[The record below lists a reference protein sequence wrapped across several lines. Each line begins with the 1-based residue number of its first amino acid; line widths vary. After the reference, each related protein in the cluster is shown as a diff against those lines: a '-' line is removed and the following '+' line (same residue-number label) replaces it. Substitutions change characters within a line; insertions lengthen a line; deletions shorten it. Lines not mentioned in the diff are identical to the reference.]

1 MSINSLNFKLFFFI
15 FLFSVILAKNG
26 ISKENY
32 IIASVNKLPITKLD
46 VVNRSRL
53 IAFSIDNNFTQKNL
67 ENYYDQALRTLINEK
82 VIFSAGTKI
91 NKDFD
96 SLVSEKA
103 NQLLLSEFDNSRS
116 KLNEFIKTISIPEST
131 LIEKYKAQI
140 IWGIVLKNKYK
151 SKFAKIEK
159 NIDKAIALNEEK
171 KKEDLYDLAEIVIN
185 RVNNSKLLE
194 KINIALKDGIGF
206 LDIAKQVSISGSS
219 KFKGKI
225 GWKNFQ
231 DLPFFIKRRQ
241 NIIKEGEIYT
251 AFESDKI
258 RLIKI
263 LVKRVNG
270 ELSYIEDKVLIV
282 QIKFPVNFQKKNN
295 AYKKVRDKVNSLL
308 FKQNNCQNLN
318 KLKKLEKKGINS
330 KIIETRIADL
340 NPKIQSIIQK
350 NNFFR
355 ASKPIFYGNSGYI
368 YVKCSIKKAQIE
380 KVNYKNL
387 KKSTMNKYFII
398 YSEKLLKR
406 LNNEANITLIEKLK

>member
-1 MSINSLNFKLFFFI
+1 MSINSLNFKLIFFI

-171 KKEDLYDLAEIVIN
+171 KKEDLYDLA
-185 RVNNSKLLE
+185 
-194 KINIALKDGIGF
+194 
-206 LDIAKQVSISGSS
+206 
-219 KFKGKI
+219 
-225 GWKNFQ
+225 
-231 DLPFFIKRRQ
+231 
-241 NIIKEGEIYT
+241 
-251 AFESDKI
+251 
-258 RLIKI
+258 
-263 LVKRVNG
+263 
-270 ELSYIEDKVLIV
+270 
-282 QIKFPVNFQKKNN
+282 
-295 AYKKVRDKVNSLL
+295 
-308 FKQNNCQNLN
+308 
-318 KLKKLEKKGINS
+318 
-330 KIIETRIADL
+330 
-340 NPKIQSIIQK
+340 
-350 NNFFR
+350 
-355 ASKPIFYGNSGYI
+355 
-368 YVKCSIKKAQIE
+368 
-380 KVNYKNL
+380 
-387 KKSTMNKYFII
+387 
-398 YSEKLLKR
+398 
-406 LNNEANITLIEKLK
+406 